1 MNQYIEVF
9 GARQHNLKNISV
21 RIPKNKFVVLT
32 GVSGSGKS
40 SLAFDTIFA
49 EGQRRYVESLSPYA
63 RQFLGVMEKPDVDRI
78 VGLSPAIA
86 IDQKASSA
94 NPRSTVATITE
105 IYDYLRLLFARIGHP
120 HCTNCGREV
129 RRQTHDEIASHVL
142 QQVEGQTV
150 GKKPVMVTI
159 LSPVIRGRKGEFTQL
174 FEALKRD
181 GYRRVIIDATP
192 FDLSDD
198 FVLIKTNKHDITV
211 DIDTIGV
218 TQDLLAA
225 DRKSLRSR
233 LVEALEAATMLS
245 DGLVIVSIDKSE
257 HLYSLTFAC
266 PHCNISIPEIEP
278 RTFSFNTPHGACP
291 RCVGL
296 GTVLS
301 ADPEATERIP
311 GLLERYLSTENEGI
325 RRRLSRFI
333 ISSTCPECKG
343 TRLREEAR
351 NVTIGEEHI
360 ADVTK
365 RSIELASTWVRDLKL
380 STEIT
385 ENERFIAETIVKEL
399 EERLRFLN
407 DVGLSYLTL
416 DRHSG
421 SLSNGEAQRI
431 RLASQVGTG
440 LTGIL
445 YVLDEPTIGLH
456 SRDNEM
462 LITTLRRLR
471 DLGNTVLIVEHD
483 RDTINAA
490 DWVIEIGPG
499 AGKHGGEVMAQGTP
513 EEIKRNK
520 KSLTGAYLAGR
531 KNVRVEKPINGQ
543 RDKWTNRPIDK
554 QRNMGLHRPFINLS
568 THPFIHSS
576 SPGSIKLSGASQ
588 HNLKHI
594 DIEFPLGKLIGVT
607 GVSGSGKS
615 TLVHDTLY
623 HALARRFDRAHH
635 QLPGTF
641 DQLIVPDVVRAV
653 SLIDQSPIGRTS
665 RSNPATYSGV
675 MTWIRDLFSQTRE
688 ARVRGYGPGRF
699 SFNIPGGRCE
709 ACEGQGQIKIEM
721 QFLPDVFIQCDTCNG
736 TRYGKETLEVT
747 YKNKHI
753 SDVLRMTVDE
763 ATTFFAPISTLSTKL
778 SMLQRVGLGYI
789 ELGQP
794 APFLSGGEAQR
805 LKLTRELAKI
815 RGAHTIYILD
825 EPTTG
830 LHFEDLQLLIRV
842 LRDLVALGNTVVLV
856 EHNLDMVKNVDLIID
871 LGPEGG
877 QLGGEVVAIGPP
889 DRVMKNPRSYTGMFL
904 AASSRP
910 VQ

>member
-1 MNQYIEVF
+1 MDNYIEVF
-9 GARQHNLKNISV
+9 GARQHNLKNIDV
-21 RIPKNKFVVLT
+21 LIPKNKLVVLT

-40 SLAFDTIFA
+40 SLAFDTIYA
-49 EGQRRYVESLSPYA
+49 EGQRRYIESLSPYA

-86 IDQKASSA
+86 IDQKAASA

-120 HCTNCGREV
+120 HCGNCGREV
-129 RRQTHDEIASHVL
+129 RRQTHDEIADHVL
-142 QQVEGQTV
+142 ETVEKQTV
-150 GKKPVMVTI
+150 AKKPVMIKI
-159 LSPVIRGRKGEFTQL
+159 LSPVIRGRKGEFVQF

-181 GYRRVIIDATP
+181 GYRRVVIDGSP
-192 FDLSDD
+192 FDLFDD

-218 TQDLLAA
+218 TRDLLTTN
-225 DRKSLRSR
+225 RKPIRSR
-233 LVEALEAATMLS
+233 LIEALEAATKLS
-245 DGLVIVSIDKSE
+245 DGLAIVSIDESE

-266 PHCNISIPEIEP
+266 PYCNISIPEIEP

-291 RCVGL
+291 NCAGL

-301 ADPEATERIP
+301 ADAEARERIP
-311 GLLERYLSTENEGI
+311 GLLERYLSTDNEGI

-333 ISSTCPECKG
+333 ITSVCPQCQG

-351 NVTIGEEHI
+351 NVTVLGEHI
-360 ADVTK
+360 ADVTR
-365 RSIELASTWVRDLKL
+365 RSIENASLWINDLKT
-380 STEIT
+380 SREIT
-385 ENERFIAETIVKEL
+385 QNERFIAMTIVKEL

-421 SLSNGEAQRI
+421 SLSNGESQRI
-431 RLASQVGTG
+431 RLASQAGTG

-456 SRDNEM
+456 SRDNAM
-462 LITTLRRLR
+462 LIATLKRLR
-471 DLGNTVLIVEHD
+471 DLGNTVLVVEHD

-490 DWVIEIGPG
+490 DWMIEIGPG
-499 AGKHGGEVMAQGTP
+499 AGKRGGEVVAEGTP
-513 EEIKRNK
+513 EVIKKNK

-531 KNVRVEKPINGQ
+531 KRVEIGKQTNGP
-543 RDKWTNRPIDK
+543 T
-554 QRNMGLHRPFINLS
+554 
-568 THPFIHSS
+568 SS
-576 SPGSIKLSGASQ
+576 DSIRLLGASQ

-594 DIEFPLGKLIGVT
+594 DVEFPLGNLIGVT

-641 DQLIVPDVVRAV
+641 DQLIVPDSVRAV

-721 QFLPDVFIQCDTCNG
+721 QFLPDVFVRCEACGG
-736 TRYGKETLEVT
+736 TRYAKETLEIT
-747 YKNKHI
+747 YKNRHI

-763 ATTFFAPISTLSTKL
+763 ATTFFASIPTLSTKL
-778 SMLQRVGLGYI
+778 SMLQRVGLGYV

-815 RGAHTIYILD
+815 RSSHTIYILD

-842 LRDLVALGNTVVLV
+842 LRDLVSMGNTVILV

-877 QLGGEVVAIGPP
+877 QLGGEVVAIGTP
-889 DRVMKNPRSYTGMFL
+889 DSVMKNPRSYTGAFL
-904 AASSRP
+904 ATSCRMTM
-910 VQ
+910 